1 MSLSRRKFLTLSLGG
16 GVAVAGGLIAASHPL
31 WDTNQ
36 VLTEHS
42 RRSWA
47 LGSDVTMTVLGT
59 DATHANRVLDAAFA
73 ELETVERVMSLYRPD
88 SQISVLNRERVLHQP
103 HPYLVEVLTAS
114 AETSRLSN
122 GAFDITVQPLWDA
135 FAIAQKQGRLPSD
148 DEVGKARQAVD
159 WRAVEVTKERVRL
172 LSPVQAVTLNGVAQG
187 FAADRAV
194 AALRAHGIEH
204 ALVNAGEIGSLGT
217 KPSGDPWKVG
227 VQHPRQREAFAAL
240 AALSSRC
247 LSTSGDYETTFSADF
262 SKNHIFDPRTGQSPS
277 ELASVSIAA
286 PTAMQADLLSTT
298 AMVLGPERSLELI
311 AQLQDVDALL
321 ILKNGRTLQTS
332 GFAGNA

>member
-16 GVAVAGGLIAASHPL
+16 GVAVAGTLVAANRRL
-31 WDTNQ
+31 WDSDHS
-36 VLTEHS
+36 LTEHS

-59 DATHANRVLDAAFA
+59 DAAHANRALDAAFG
-73 ELETVERVMSLYRPD
+73 ELETVERVMSLYRPE

-114 AETSRLSN
+114 AEASRLSN
-122 GAFDITVQPLWDA
+122 GAFDISVQPLWDV
-135 FAIAQKQGRLPSD
+135 FATAQRQGQLPSE
-148 DEVGKARQAVD
+148 DEVAKARQTID
-159 WRAVEVTKERVRL
+159 WHAVEVTTERVRL
-172 LSPVQAVTLNGVAQG
+172 LAPVQAITLNGVAQG

-194 AALRAHGIEH
+194 AALRAHGIKH
-204 ALVNAGEIGSLGT
+204 ALVNAGEIGSLGN
-217 KPSGDPWKVG
+217 KPNGDPWKVG

-240 AALSSRC
+240 AALSGRC

-311 AQLQDVDALL
+311 AQLPNVDALL
-321 ILKNGRTLQTS
+321 ILKNGRTLQTR
-332 GFAGNA
+332 GFASDA